1 MSEKLSTLS
10 TSSTKQLKPSIHKGL
25 KGVGTCIFG
34 WLCYNT
40 LTLQI
45 PVSHSGLHEEYIPE
59 QVSIMN
65 RVNIYRTAT
74 SEQTSIS
81 NLFIDEYMADAN
93 DAQLKIYLFLI
104 RMMNA
109 NLPTSVTDIADKFNY
124 TEKDVLRAL
133 MYWESRQLLALDF
146 DAAHNLSGI
155 QILSL
160 DKPYEAPR
168 TAPRITP
175 VLSFIRPA
183 SMQTGMTSRPPMTS
197 AIAASQACRQEQIC
211 HAESA
216 ALTKPE
222 YSLDELRNFKSNQ
235 DIEQLL
241 MVTEQYVGRQLT
253 RSDMETILFF
263 HDRLGFSTDLI
274 DYLVQHC
281 VERGKKD
288 FRYME
293 KVALSWHEQGITTPE
308 EAQNAS
314 RKYDKVVYTIMKSLG
329 KDTTPAPK
337 ELEYIDKWT
346 KEYGFLLDV
355 IQEACDKT
363 VLTTDKN
370 RFAYADG
377 ILKKWYEAGVHHKA
391 DIPTADA
398 AFKRTQNVNKSSN
411 NIITKNKFNGF
422 AQNTYDFDQLEK
434 NILSN

>member
-1 MSEKLSTLS
+1 MI
-10 TSSTKQLKPSIHKGL
+10 QCIYNLKTAIK
-25 KGVGTCIFG
+25 
-34 WLCYNT
+34 
-40 LTLQI
+40 
-45 PVSHSGLHEEYIPE
+45 E
-59 QVSIMN
+59 QEQNMN
-65 RVNIYRTAT
+65 RVNIYRSTT
-74 SEQTSIS
+74 TEQTSIS
-81 NLFIDEYMADAN
+81 NLFIDEYMAEAN

-109 NLPTSVTDIADKFNY
+109 NLPTSVSEIADKFNY

-155 QILSL
+155 QVLSL
-160 DKPYEAPR
+160 ENTYEAPR

-183 SMQTGMTSRPPMTS
+183 SMQTGMNVKKE
-197 AIAASQACRQEQIC
+197 I
-211 HAESA
+211 
-216 ALTKPE
+216 TKPE
-222 YSLDELRNFKSNQ
+222 YTTDELKNFKSNE

-253 RSDMETILFF
+253 RNEMETILFMY
-263 HDRLGFSTDLI
+263 DRLGFSTDLI

-293 KVALSWHEQGITTPE
+293 KVALSWHEQGITSPE
-308 EAQNAS
+308 EAQNTS
-314 RKYDKVVYTIMKSLG
+314 KKYDKIVYTIMKSLG
-329 KDTTPAPK
+329 KSSIPAPK
-337 ELEYIDKWT
+337 EIEYINKWT

-363 VLTTDKN
+363 VMTTDTH

-377 ILKKWYEAGVHHKA
+377 ILTKWYQAGVHRKA

-398 AFKRTQNVNKSSN
+398 VYKRTAQISGRTISARRTGNSS
-411 NIITKNKFNGF
+411 TSNKFNNF
-422 AQNTYDFDQLEK
+422 AQNSYDFDALER

>member
-1 MSEKLSTLS
+1 
-10 TSSTKQLKPSIHKGL
+10 
-25 KGVGTCIFG
+25 
-34 WLCYNT
+34 
-40 LTLQI
+40 
-45 PVSHSGLHEEYIPE
+45 
-59 QVSIMN
+59 
-65 RVNIYRTAT
+65 
-74 SEQTSIS
+74 
-81 NLFIDEYMADAN
+81 MAEAN

-109 NLPTSVTDIADKFNY
+109 NLPTSVSEIADKFNY

-133 MYWESRQLLALDF
+133 MYWESRQLLALDY

-155 QILSL
+155 QVLSL
-160 DKPYEAPR
+160 ENNYEAPR

-183 SMQTGMTSRPPMTS
+183 SMQTGMTVKKE
-197 AIAASQACRQEQIC
+197 I
-211 HAESA
+211 
-216 ALTKPE
+216 TKPE
-222 YSLDELRNFKSNQ
+222 YTTDELKNFKSNE

-253 RSDMETILFF
+253 RNEMETILFMY
-263 HDRLGFSTDLI
+263 DSLGFSTDLI

-293 KVALSWHEQGITTPE
+293 KVALSWHEQGITSPE
-308 EAQNAS
+308 EAQNS
-314 RKYDKVVYTIMKSLG
+314 SKKYDKIVYTIMKSLG
-329 KDTTPAPK
+329 KNSNPAPK
-337 ELEYIDKWT
+337 EIEYINKWT

-363 VLTTDKN
+363 VMTTDTH

-377 ILKKWYEAGVHHKA
+377 ILTKWYQAGVRRKA

-398 AFKRTQNVNKSSN
+398 VYKRTAPVTGRTVSGRRTGNSS
-411 NIITKNKFNGF
+411 TSNKFNNF
-422 AQNTYDFDQLEK
+422 AQNSYDFDDLER

>member
-1 MSEKLSTLS
+1 
-10 TSSTKQLKPSIHKGL
+10 
-25 KGVGTCIFG
+25 
-34 WLCYNT
+34 
-40 LTLQI
+40 
-45 PVSHSGLHEEYIPE
+45 
-59 QVSIMN
+59 MN
-65 RVNIYRTAT
+65 RVNIYRAAT
-74 SEQTSIS
+74 NGQTSIS

-133 MYWESRQLLALDF
+133 MYWEDLQLLALDF

-155 QILSL
+155 RVLSL
-160 DKPYEAPR
+160 ENTYETPR

-183 SMQTGMTSRPPMTS
+183 SMQTGMTAKTGMTQTAANRTNAAPGSRPATGKIS
-197 AIAASQACRQEQIC
+197 
-211 HAESA
+211 
-216 ALTKPE
+216 KPE
-222 YSLDELRNFKSNQ
+222 YSLDELQNFKSNE

-241 MVTEQYVGRQLT
+241 MVTEQYVGRPLT
-253 RSDMETILFF
+253 RGDMETILFLY
-263 HDRLGFSTDLI
+263 DRLGFSSDLI

-293 KVALSWHEQGITTPE
+293 KVALSWHEQGIMSPGD
-308 EAQNAS
+308 AQNAS

-329 KDTTPAPK
+329 KNTNPAPK
-337 ELEYIDKWT
+337 ELEYINKWT

-363 VLTTDKN
+363 VMTTDSH

-377 ILKKWYEAGVHHKA
+377 ILTKWYQAGVHHKA
-391 DIPTADA
+391 DIPSADA
-398 AFKRTQNVNKSSN
+398 AYWNSSQNAGKTHKND
-411 NIITKNKFNGF
+411 NIVTKNKFNNF
-422 AQNTYDFDQLEK
+422 AQNAYDFDELEQ

>member
-1 MSEKLSTLS
+1 
-10 TSSTKQLKPSIHKGL
+10 
-25 KGVGTCIFG
+25 
-34 WLCYNT
+34 
-40 LTLQI
+40 
-45 PVSHSGLHEEYIPE
+45 
-59 QVSIMN
+59 MN
-65 RVNIYRTAT
+65 RVNIYRAAT
-74 SEQTSIS
+74 SEQTTIS

-183 SMQTGMTSRPPMTS
+183 SMQTGMTARAPMAS
-197 AIAASQACRQEQIC
+197 ATSQAGRSEQIN

-222 YSLDELRNFKSNQ
+222 YSLDELRNFKNNQ

-263 HDRLGFSTDLI
+263 HDRLRFSADLI

-293 KVALSWHEQGITTPE
+293 KVALSWHEQGISTPE

-329 KDTTPAPK
+329 KDTNPAPK

-391 DIPTADA
+391 DIPAADA
-398 AFKRTQNVNKSSN
+398 AFKRAQTSTRSGNN

-422 AQNTYDFDQLEK
+422 VQNTYDFDQLEK

>member
-1 MSEKLSTLS
+1 
-10 TSSTKQLKPSIHKGL
+10 
-25 KGVGTCIFG
+25 
-34 WLCYNT
+34 
-40 LTLQI
+40 
-45 PVSHSGLHEEYIPE
+45 
-59 QVSIMN
+59 
-65 RVNIYRTAT
+65 
-74 SEQTSIS
+74 
-81 NLFIDEYMADAN
+81 MAEAN

-109 NLPTSVTDIADKFNY
+109 NLPTSVSEIADKFNY

-155 QILSL
+155 QVLSL
-160 DKPYEAPR
+160 ENTYEAPR

-183 SMQTGMTSRPPMTS
+183 SMQTGMNVKKE
-197 AIAASQACRQEQIC
+197 I
-211 HAESA
+211 
-216 ALTKPE
+216 TKPE
-222 YSLDELRNFKSNQ
+222 YTTDELRNFKNNE

-253 RSDMETILFF
+253 RNEMETILFMY
-263 HDRLGFSTDLI
+263 DRLGFSTDLI

-293 KVALSWHEQGITTPE
+293 KVALSWHEQKISSPE
-308 EAQNAS
+308 QAQNLS
-314 RKYDKVVYTIMKSLG
+314 KKYDKTVYTIMKSLG
-329 KDTTPAPK
+329 KNSNPAPK
-337 ELEYIDKWT
+337 ELEYINKWT

-363 VLTTDKN
+363 VMTTDTH

-377 ILKKWYEAGVHHKA
+377 ILTKWYQSGVHHKA

-398 AFKRTQNVNKSSN
+398 VYKRTTSDTKKTVSGRRTGNSS
-411 NIITKNKFNGF
+411 TSNKFNHF
-422 AQNTYDFDQLEK
+422 AQNSYDFDDLER

>member
-1 MSEKLSTLS
+1 
-10 TSSTKQLKPSIHKGL
+10 
-25 KGVGTCIFG
+25 
-34 WLCYNT
+34 
-40 LTLQI
+40 
-45 PVSHSGLHEEYIPE
+45 
-59 QVSIMN
+59 MN
-65 RVNIYRTAT
+65 RVNIYQTAMGG
-74 SEQTSIS
+74 QTSIS

-155 QILSL
+155 RVLSL
-160 DKPYEAPR
+160 ANSYEAPR

-183 SMQTGMTSRPPMTS
+183 SMQTGMTAQANTTERAS
-197 AIAASQACRQEQIC
+197 ANSAAASTGSQPSGRG
-211 HAESA
+211 SS
-216 ALTKPE
+216 KPE
-222 YSLDELRNFKSNQ
+222 YSLDELKNFKDNE

-253 RSDMETILFF
+253 RNDMETILFLY
-263 HDRLGFSTDLI
+263 DRLNFSSDLI

-293 KVALSWHEQGITTPE
+293 KVALAWHEQGITSPRD
-308 EAQNAS
+308 AQNAS
-314 RKYDKVVYTIMKSLG
+314 RKYDKVVYTVMKSLG
-329 KDTTPAPK
+329 KNTNPAPK
-337 ELEYIDKWT
+337 ELEYINKWT

-363 VLTTDKN
+363 VMTTDSH

-377 ILKKWYEAGVHHKA
+377 ILTKWYQAGVHHKS
-391 DIPTADA
+391 DIPAADA
-398 AFKRTQNVNKSSN
+398 AYKRTKND
-411 NIITKNKFNGF
+411 NIVTNNKFNNF
-422 AQNTYDFDQLEK
+422 AQNAYDFDELEQ

>member
-1 MSEKLSTLS
+1 
-10 TSSTKQLKPSIHKGL
+10 
-25 KGVGTCIFG
+25 
-34 WLCYNT
+34 
-40 LTLQI
+40 
-45 PVSHSGLHEEYIPE
+45 
-59 QVSIMN
+59 MN
-65 RVNIYRTAT
+65 RVNIYRAAT
-74 SEQTSIS
+74 NDQTTIS

-124 TEKDVLRAL
+124 TEKDVLRSL

-155 QILSL
+155 RVLSL
-160 DKPYEAPR
+160 ENVYEAPR

-175 VLSFIRPA
+175 VLSFVRPA
-183 SMQTGMTSRPPMTS
+183 SMLTGMTARATVTQQSPKTN
-197 AIAASQACRQEQIC
+197 AASNGSLPADGTNSKITR
-211 HAESA
+211 
-216 ALTKPE
+216 PD
-222 YSLDELRNFKSNQ
+222 YSLDDLSDFKNNE

-241 MVTEQYVGRQLT
+241 LVTEQYVARQLT
-253 RSDMETILFF
+253 RSDMETILFLY
-263 HDRLGFSTDLI
+263 DRLGFSTDLI

-293 KVALSWHEQGITTPE
+293 KVALAWHEQGIVSPAD
-308 EAQNAS
+308 AQSAS

-329 KDTTPAPK
+329 KNADPAPK
-337 ELEYIDKWT
+337 ELEYINKWT
-346 KEYGFLLDV
+346 KEYGFWLDV

-363 VLTTDKN
+363 VMTTDRN

-377 ILKKWYEAGVHHKA
+377 ILTKWYQAGVHHKA
-391 DIPTADA
+391 DIPAADA
-398 AFKRTQNVNKSSN
+398 SYKRICAITDKQRKNDNSSN
-411 NIITKNKFNGF
+411 IVTTKNKFNNF
-422 AQNTYDFDQLEK
+422 AQNTYDFDALEQ

>member
-1 MSEKLSTLS
+1 
-10 TSSTKQLKPSIHKGL
+10 
-25 KGVGTCIFG
+25 
-34 WLCYNT
+34 
-40 LTLQI
+40 
-45 PVSHSGLHEEYIPE
+45 
-59 QVSIMN
+59 MN
-65 RVNIYRTAT
+65 RVNIYRTAA
-74 SEQTSIS
+74 SGQTSIS

-109 NLPTSVTDIADKFNY
+109 NLPTSVADIADKFNY

-183 SMQTGMTSRPPMTS
+183 SMQTGMTAKPSVIAPSQS
-197 AIAASQACRQEQIC
+197 AITEHSIPENN
-211 HAESA
+211 
-216 ALTKPE
+216 ALSKPK
-222 YSLDELRNFKSNQ
+222 YSLEELNSFKDNE
-235 DIEQLL
+235 DVKQLR
-241 MVTEQYVGRQLT
+241 MVAEQYVGRPLT
-253 RSDMETILFF
+253 RDDMETVYFF
-263 HDRLGFSTDLI
+263 YDRLGFSTDLI
-274 DYLVQHC
+274 DYLVQYC

-293 KVALSWHEQGITTPE
+293 KVALSWHEQGITSPKD
-308 EAQNAS
+308 AQNAS
-314 RKYDKVVYTIMKSLG
+314 CKYDKVVYTIMRSLG
-329 KDTTPAPK
+329 KNANPAPK
-337 ELEYIDKWT
+337 ELEYINRWT

-363 VLTTDKN
+363 VMTTDRN

-377 ILKKWYEAGVHHKA
+377 ILTKWYRAGVHHKS
-391 DIPTADA
+391 DIPAADA
-398 AFKRTQNVNKSSN
+398 AYKRTVQDKRQGKND
-411 NIITKNKFNGF
+411 NIISKNKFNGF
-422 AQNTYDFDQLEK
+422 AQNSYDFDELEQ

>member
-1 MSEKLSTLS
+1 
-10 TSSTKQLKPSIHKGL
+10 
-25 KGVGTCIFG
+25 
-34 WLCYNT
+34 
-40 LTLQI
+40 
-45 PVSHSGLHEEYIPE
+45 
-59 QVSIMN
+59 MN
-65 RVNIYRTAT
+65 RVNIYRTAA
-74 SEQTSIS
+74 SGQTSIS

-109 NLPTSVTDIADKFNY
+109 NLPTSVADIADKFNY
-124 TEKDVLRAL
+124 TEKDVLREL

-155 QILSL
+155 RVLSL
-160 DKPYEAPR
+160 EGAHEAPR

-183 SMQTGMTSRPPMTS
+183 SMQTGMTAGAAMAKRPSGT
-197 AIAASQACRQEQIC
+197 AAAPAEIRN
-211 HAESA
+211 AESGNS
-216 ALTKPE
+216 KPE
-222 YSLDELRNFKSNQ
+222 YSLDDLKSFKSNEE
-235 DIEQLL
+235 IEQLL

-253 RSDMETILFF
+253 RSDMETILFLY
-263 HDRLGFSTDLI
+263 DRLHFSSDLI

-293 KVALSWHEQGITTPE
+293 KVALAWHEQGITSPRD
-308 EAQNAS
+308 AQNAS

-329 KDTTPAPK
+329 KNTNPAPK
-337 ELEYIDKWT
+337 ELEYINKWT

-363 VLTTDKN
+363 VMTTDSH

-377 ILKKWYEAGVHHKA
+377 ILTKWYQSGVHRKA
-391 DIPTADA
+391 DIPAADA
-398 AFKRTQNVNKSSN
+398 AFKHAKTD
-411 NIITKNKFNGF
+411 NIVTKNKFNNF
-422 AQNTYDFDQLEK
+422 ARNAYDFDELEQ